1 MEEIWKVYPH
11 KTNKVHLL
19 EVSNLGNINLSLGY
33 HFGKD
38 KIYYIIKKHIYLN
51 LWDGFQIKK
60 IEMLKHH
67 TKR

>member
-33 HFGKD
+33 HFSKD
-38 KIYYIIKKHIYLN
+38 KILYY
-51 LWDGFQIKK
+51 
-60 IEMLKHH
+60 
-67 TKR
+67 

>member
-1 MEEIWKVYPH
+1 MQTIITNYKNILQTMEEIWKVYPH

-38 KIYYIIKKHIYLN
+38 KILYY
-51 LWDGFQIKK
+51 
-60 IEMLKHH
+60 
-67 TKR
+67 